1 MIENLKAVLLNKLN
15 DEVVEY
21 NKIKEQY
28 DQMAEKIKEDD
39 SDFEYDQRK
48 KDLKKEYGMKRFSK
62 KAEYQQKLNEIEKEY
77 EKNLKEFRDFYD
89 KYNEVKKKLAKW
101 NIYETKKKIDNIP
114 NCKTLK
120 DFRMSKDELIEVLD
134 ETGLYDSL
142 SEEELKMLE
151 KLRFFVK

>member
-1 MIENLKAVLLNKLN
+1 MEKKEFMQKLTDLFLEKKKLSMKGENTEIIDKQ
-15 DEVVEY
+15 
-21 NKIKEQY
+21 I
-28 DQMAEKIKEDD
+28 
-39 SDFEYDQRK
+39 

-151 KLRFFVK
+151 KLR

>member
-28 DQMAEKIKEDD
+28 DQMAEKIKEDN
-39 SDFEYDQRK
+39 SDFEYDQKK

-62 KAEYQQKLNEIEKEY
+62 KAEYQQKLDEIEKEY
-77 EKNLKEFRDFYD
+77 EKNLKEFRNFYD
-89 KYNEVKKKLAKW
+89 KYNEDKKKLAKW

-151 KLRFFVK
+151 KLR

>member
-28 DQMAEKIKEDD
+28 DQMAEKIKEDN
-39 SDFEYDQRK
+39 SDFEYDQKK

-101 NIYETKKKIDNIP
+101 KIYEIEKKIDNIP

-151 KLRFFVK
+151 KLR

>member
-28 DQMAEKIKEDD
+28 DQMAEKIKEDN

-151 KLRFFVK
+151 KLR

>member
-28 DQMAEKIKEDD
+28 DQMDEKIKEDN

-151 KLRFFVK
+151 KLR

>member
-28 DQMAEKIKEDD
+28 DQMAEKIKEDN
-39 SDFEYDQRK
+39 SDFEYDQKK

-77 EKNLKEFRDFYD
+77 EK
-89 KYNEVKKKLAKW
+89 KK
-101 NIYETKKKIDNIP
+101 
-114 NCKTLK
+114 
-120 DFRMSKDELIEVLD
+120 F
-134 ETGLYDSL
+134 
-142 SEEELKMLE
+142 
-151 KLRFFVK
+151 LRQI

>member
-28 DQMAEKIKEDD
+28 DQMAEKIKEDN
-39 SDFEYDQRK
+39 SDFDYDQKK

-77 EKNLKEFRDFYD
+77 EKNLKEFRNFYD

-151 KLRFFVK
+151 KLR

>member
-28 DQMAEKIKEDD
+28 DQMAEKIKEDN

-101 NIYETKKKIDNIP
+101 NIYETKKKIDNIL

-151 KLRFFVK
+151 KLR